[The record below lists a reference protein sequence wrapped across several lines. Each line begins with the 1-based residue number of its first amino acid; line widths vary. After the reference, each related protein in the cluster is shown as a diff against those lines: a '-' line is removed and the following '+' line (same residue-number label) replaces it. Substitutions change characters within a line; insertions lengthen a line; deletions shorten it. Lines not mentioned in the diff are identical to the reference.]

1 MALVAAKCT
10 MCGASIKVDDSQER
24 GVCEHCGTEF
34 ITEKVIIN
42 YVTNITNVDKS
53 TNIFIGTTKTLQ
65 KYAEELEALE
75 KIGEDEKVV
84 VLAHKVLD
92 EYPAEPLAY
101 LAAAVAMGKLML
113 RLAPTQ
119 ISPEEIYVG
128 EIGGEDIYLNQSY
141 IVKLFNNA
149 VKLVKTKEDAA
160 IIKKHM
166 SEYNRAY
173 GRFCITCAIGSMKA
187 HLIAHKKLDEIYD
200 GKKFDTPE
208 KIKERKEHNDKA
220 RARKKELENG
230 APKEPFFP
238 RSFLGFTWLVVCIL
252 ALVATSVMLC
262 IPTTKEILGKFW
274 YLTALVDIIAALS
287 IMARL
292 GEVLSSNDPI
302 IQEGPETLEELEESK
317 KNFFKDKKKDLGE
330 KYWET
335 TEFAS
340 LDFPMEDYLIKAYAK
355 YAFILE
361 CLLADLDADIVKS
374 DKIDGFVLWKKYD
387 TILCNKKEY
396 DEKYLKNF

>member
-24 GVCEHCGTEF
+24 GICEHCGTEF
-34 ITEKVIIN
+34 ITEKVIVN

-75 KIGEDEKVV
+75 KIGEDEKIVI
-84 VLAHKVLD
+84 LTHKVMD

-101 LAAAVAMGKLML
+101 LAAAVALGKLLL

-119 ISPEEIYVG
+119 VDPEEVYVG
-128 EIGGEDIYLNQSY
+128 EIDGKDIYLNQSY

-166 SEYNRAY
+166 SEYNKVY
-173 GRFCITCAIGSMKA
+173 SRFCIDSAIASMRTYLTA
-187 HLIAHKKLDEIYD
+187 YKKLDEVYD
-200 GKKFDTPE
+200 GKKFDTPA
-208 KIKERKEHNDKA
+208 KVKARKEHNDKA
-220 RARKKELENG
+220 RARKQELANG

-238 RSFLGFTWLVVCIL
+238 RNVLGSVWLIVCLL
-252 ALVATSVMLC
+252 ALVATSVMLF
-262 IPTTKEILGKFW
+262 IPSTKEILGKFW
-274 YLTALVDIIAALS
+274 YLTALVDLIAAFS

-292 GEVLSSNDPI
+292 GTVWTSNDPVI
-302 IQEGPETLEELEESK
+302 EEGPETLEELEESK
-317 KNFFKDKKKDLGE
+317 KNFFKEKKKALGE
-330 KYWET
+330 KYWEIT
-335 TEFAS
+335 DFAS
-340 LDFPMEDYLIKAYAK
+340 LDVSMDDYLIKAYAK
-355 YAFILE
+355 YTFALE
-361 CLLADLDADIVKS
+361 CLLTDLDADVVKS
-374 DKIDGFVLWKKYD
+374 DKVDGFALWKKYD
-387 TILCNKKEY
+387 TIIANKQEY
-396 DEKYLKNF
+396 DKKQAEK

>member
-34 ITEKVIIN
+34 ITEKVIVN

-75 KIGEDEKVV
+75 KICEDEKIVI
-84 VLAHKVLD
+84 LAHKVLD

-119 ISPEEIYVG
+119 VSPEEVYVG
-128 EIGGEDIYLNQSY
+128 EIAGEDIYLNQAY

-173 GRFCITCAIGSMKA
+173 GRFCINSAIGSMKA
-187 HLIAHKKLDEIYD
+187 HLIAYKKLDEMYG
-200 GKKFDTPE
+200 GKKFDTPA
-208 KIKERKEHNDKA
+208 KIKARKEANDKA
-220 RARKKELENG
+220 RARKKELESG
-230 APKEPFFP
+230 APKDRFFP
-238 RSFLGFTWLVVCIL
+238 RSFLGFGWLTICIL
-252 ALVATSVMLC
+252 ALVATSVMLF
-262 IPTTKEILGKFW
+262 IPATKEILGKFW
-274 YLTALVDIIAALS
+274 YLTTIVDIIAALS

-292 GEVLSSNDPI
+292 GEVWSNNDPI
-302 IQEGPETLEELEESK
+302 IQEGPETLEELEEYK
-317 KNFFKDKKKDLGE
+317 RNFLKEKKKALGE
-330 KYWET
+330 KYWEM

-340 LDFPMEDYLIKAYAK
+340 LDLPMEDYLIKSYAK
-355 YAFILE
+355 YAFALE

-374 DKIDGFVLWKKYD
+374 DKIDGFALWKKYD
-387 TILCNKKEY
+387 KMLWNKKEH
-396 DEKYLKNF
+396 DKNQSTK